1 MGRSAR
7 GLPSPLSAR
16 RYGAAYGGLCDRYA
30 VREPQI
36 SARRGDPFR
45 YRSAYH
51 GDPNDRSRIA
61 ERIVVGIHEKG
72 AVVFTGIIQAV
83 GRIAAIESGEQD
95 IRLCIES
102 GKLPLEGVS
111 LGDSIA
117 TSGVCLTVTELTG
130 EGYWADVSPESL
142 SLTTLGTKG
151 VGDSVNL
158 ETSLTLSTPLGGHL
172 VSGHVDGVGHVDNII
187 EDARFWRV
195 RIAAPETLARYVAM
209 KGSICVDGTSL
220 TVNQVEGCHFEL
232 TIIPQTWEETVFS
245 EYRVG
250 SPVNLEVDVIARYLE
265 RLMQFEASAEA
276 T

>member
-1 MGRSAR
+1 M
-7 GLPSPLSAR
+7 
-16 RYGAAYGGLCDRYA
+16 
-30 VREPQI
+30 
-36 SARRGDPFR
+36 
-45 YRSAYH
+45 
-51 GDPNDRSRIA
+51 
-61 ERIVVGIHEKG
+61 
-72 AVVFTGIIQAV
+72 FTGIIQAV
-83 GRIAAIESGEQD
+83 GHIAAIESGEQD

-142 SLTTLGTKG
+142 SLTTLGTKAI
-151 VGDSVNL
+151 GDSVNL

-172 VSGHVDGVGHVDNII
+172 VSGHVDGVGHVDDII

-232 TIIPQTWEETVFS
+232 TIIPQTWEETVVS

-265 RLMQFEASAEA
+265 RLMQFDASAEA
-276 T
+276 S

>member
-1 MGRSAR
+1 
-7 GLPSPLSAR
+7 
-16 RYGAAYGGLCDRYA
+16 
-30 VREPQI
+30 
-36 SARRGDPFR
+36 
-45 YRSAYH
+45 
-51 GDPNDRSRIA
+51 
-61 ERIVVGIHEKG
+61 
-72 AVVFTGIIQAV
+72 VFTGIIQAV
-83 GRIAAIESGEQD
+83 GHIAAIESGEQD

-142 SLTTLGTKG
+142 SLTTLGTKAI
-151 VGDSVNL
+151 GDSVNL

-172 VSGHVDGVGHVDNII
+172 VSGHVDGVGHVDDII
-187 EDARFWRV
+187 EDARFWRF

-265 RLMQFEASAEA
+265 RLMQFEASTEA

>member
-1 MGRSAR
+1 M
-7 GLPSPLSAR
+7 
-16 RYGAAYGGLCDRYA
+16 
-30 VREPQI
+30 
-36 SARRGDPFR
+36 
-45 YRSAYH
+45 
-51 GDPNDRSRIA
+51 
-61 ERIVVGIHEKG
+61 
-72 AVVFTGIIQAV
+72 FTGIIQAV
-83 GRIAAIESGEQD
+83 GHIAAIESGEQD

-102 GKLPLEGVS
+102 GKLPLEAVS

-142 SLTTLGTKG
+142 SLTTLGAKAI
-151 VGDSVNL
+151 GDSVNL

-172 VSGHVDGVGHVDNII
+172 VSGHVDGVGHVDDII

-265 RLMQFEASAEA
+265 RLMQFEASTEA

>member
-1 MGRSAR
+1 M
-7 GLPSPLSAR
+7 
-16 RYGAAYGGLCDRYA
+16 
-30 VREPQI
+30 
-36 SARRGDPFR
+36 
-45 YRSAYH
+45 
-51 GDPNDRSRIA
+51 
-61 ERIVVGIHEKG
+61 
-72 AVVFTGIIQAV
+72 FTGIIQAV
-83 GRIAAIESGEQD
+83 GHIAAIESGEQD

-130 EGYWADVSPESL
+130 AGYWADVSPESL
-142 SLTTLGTKG
+142 SLTTLGTKH
-151 VGDSVNL
+151 VGDPVNL

-172 VSGHVDGVGHVDNII
+172 VSGHIDGVGHVDDIV

-195 RIAAPETLARYVAM
+195 RIAAPEALARYVAM

-245 EYRVG
+245 DYRVG

-265 RLMQFEASAEA
+265 RLMQFGPSTEAN
-276 T
+276 

>member
-1 MGRSAR
+1 M
-7 GLPSPLSAR
+7 
-16 RYGAAYGGLCDRYA
+16 
-30 VREPQI
+30 
-36 SARRGDPFR
+36 
-45 YRSAYH
+45 
-51 GDPNDRSRIA
+51 
-61 ERIVVGIHEKG
+61 
-72 AVVFTGIIQAV
+72 FTGIIQAV

-102 GKLPLEGVS
+102 GKLPLDGVS

-265 RLMQFEASAEA
+265 RLMQFEASTEA

>member
-1 MGRSAR
+1 M
-7 GLPSPLSAR
+7 
-16 RYGAAYGGLCDRYA
+16 
-30 VREPQI
+30 
-36 SARRGDPFR
+36 
-45 YRSAYH
+45 
-51 GDPNDRSRIA
+51 
-61 ERIVVGIHEKG
+61 
-72 AVVFTGIIQAV
+72 FTGIIQAV
-83 GRIAAIESGEQD
+83 GHIAAIESGEQD

-142 SLTTLGTKG
+142 SLTTLGTKAI
-151 VGDSVNL
+151 GDSVNL

-172 VSGHVDGVGHVDNII
+172 VSGHVDGVGHVDGII

-250 SPVNLEVDVIARYLE
+250 SSVNLEVDVIARYLE

>member
-1 MGRSAR
+1 M
-7 GLPSPLSAR
+7 
-16 RYGAAYGGLCDRYA
+16 
-30 VREPQI
+30 
-36 SARRGDPFR
+36 
-45 YRSAYH
+45 
-51 GDPNDRSRIA
+51 
-61 ERIVVGIHEKG
+61 
-72 AVVFTGIIQAV
+72 FTGIIQAV
-83 GRIAAIESGEQD
+83 GHIAAIESGEQD

-102 GKLPLEGVS
+102 GKLPLEGVA

-142 SLTTLGTKG
+142 SLTTLGTKAI
-151 VGDSVNL
+151 GDSVNL

-172 VSGHVDGVGHVDNII
+172 VSGHVDGVGHVDDII

-265 RLMQFEASAEA
+265 RLMQFEASTEA

>member
-1 MGRSAR
+1 M
-7 GLPSPLSAR
+7 
-16 RYGAAYGGLCDRYA
+16 
-30 VREPQI
+30 
-36 SARRGDPFR
+36 
-45 YRSAYH
+45 
-51 GDPNDRSRIA
+51 
-61 ERIVVGIHEKG
+61 
-72 AVVFTGIIQAV
+72 FTGIIQAV
-83 GRIAAIESGEQD
+83 GHIAAIDSGEQD

-151 VGDSVNL
+151 IGDPVNL
-158 ETSLTLSTPLGGHL
+158 ETSLTLSAPLGGHL
-172 VSGHVDGVGHVDNII
+172 VSGHVDGVGHVDDII

-195 RIAAPETLARYVAM
+195 RIVAPETLARYVAM

>member
-1 MGRSAR
+1 
-7 GLPSPLSAR
+7 
-16 RYGAAYGGLCDRYA
+16 
-30 VREPQI
+30 
-36 SARRGDPFR
+36 
-45 YRSAYH
+45 
-51 GDPNDRSRIA
+51 
-61 ERIVVGIHEKG
+61 
-72 AVVFTGIIQAV
+72 VFTGIIQAV
-83 GRIAAIESGEQD
+83 GHIAAIESGEQD

-102 GKLPLEGVS
+102 GKLPLERVS

-142 SLTTLGTKG
+142 SLTTLGTKAI
-151 VGDSVNL
+151 GDSVNL

-172 VSGHVDGVGHVDNII
+172 VSGHVDGVGHVDDII

-265 RLMQFEASAEA
+265 RLMQFEASTEA

>member
-1 MGRSAR
+1 
-7 GLPSPLSAR
+7 
-16 RYGAAYGGLCDRYA
+16 
-30 VREPQI
+30 
-36 SARRGDPFR
+36 
-45 YRSAYH
+45 
-51 GDPNDRSRIA
+51 
-61 ERIVVGIHEKG
+61 
-72 AVVFTGIIQAV
+72 VFTGIIQAV
-83 GRIAAIESGEQD
+83 GHIAAIESGEQD

-142 SLTTLGTKG
+142 SLTTLGTKAI
-151 VGDSVNL
+151 GDSVNL

-172 VSGHVDGVGHVDNII
+172 VSGHVDGVGHVDDII

-195 RIAAPETLARYVAM
+195 RIMAPETLARYVAM

-265 RLMQFEASAEA
+265 RLMQFEASTEA